1 MNPLT
6 RRTTLRL
13 SLSGLGLS
21 AAITGLLP
29 SWRVRAQTRISDE
42 LHARFLRWSRTA
54 TGFID
59 LPASTARV
67 CIELV
72 LRAGIT
78 PENLSDLDPGAY
90 RGTPTEKR
98 LLEAWYAGVFENG
111 RTEVR
116 SYETT
121 LMWRA
126 AGLDPPPSTCS
137 SGPERWAS
145 APSSL

>member
-1 MNPLT
+1 MKHHMHPLT
-6 RRTTLRL
+6 RRATLGL
-13 SLSGLGLS
+13 SLS
-21 AAITGLLP
+21 ATIAGLLP
-29 SWRVRAQTRISDE
+29 SWRIGAQIRLPDE
-42 LHARFLRWSRTA
+42 LHARFLHWSRTA

-78 PENLSDLDPGAY
+78 PESLSDLDPGAY

-98 LLEAWYAGVFENG
+98 LLAAWYTGVFENG
-111 RTEVR
+111 RAEVR

-121 LMWRA
+121 LMWRG
-126 AGLDPPPSTCS
+126 AGLDPPPSTCNG
-137 SGPERWAS
+137 GPERWAS
-145 APSSL
+145 APSNL